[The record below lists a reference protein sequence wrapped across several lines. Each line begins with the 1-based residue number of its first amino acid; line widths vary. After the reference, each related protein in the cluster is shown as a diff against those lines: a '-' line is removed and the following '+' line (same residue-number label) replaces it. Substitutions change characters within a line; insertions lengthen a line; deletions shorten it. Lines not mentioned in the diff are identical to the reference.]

1 MKKYVQEATDINVW
15 TSLKDNTF
23 DRGKDIREFI
33 EGLELIEGNAFI
45 SLDAKW
51 GDGKTFFVRQI
62 EETLKFFRAKQ
73 METEEKPLKDLD
85 SYEYLKESVAV
96 KGTTVERIYL
106 PVYYNAWM
114 YDDHN
119 DPLMS
124 LLLVMTKQ
132 CGGAYN
138 TKINTKSLGERLLA
152 VASSLPISIKKV
164 NPATII
170 KELQEGKMD
179 ILSAVKTE
187 EDIKE
192 CVRDVFNDIIV
203 EEAEKLVVF
212 VDELDR
218 CKPSFAIEML
228 ERIKHYFDD
237 ERIIFVVSLNKE
249 QLIHTISNYYGSEFD
264 ATRYLNRFFDVSIN
278 LPEISWHQKQ
288 KVQCTDS
295 ERFWITL
302 FADEL
307 SDYYGFSLRD
317 KLIYKSSIESISQEV
332 GDAFS
337 SDKMYL
343 IIFEVIVVL
352 LDMVDAKEKKAFLEG
367 KSKILTDL
375 MPRIENYKMY
385 ILRMFGIDTGDG
397 YEEKLTKK
405 YKLVQAVYEYVF
417 GRDTEEYF
425 KEADISR
432 NLKEICIRACNG
444 LKSLNRKK

>member
-15 TSLKDNTF
+15 TSLKENTF

-62 EETLKFFRAKQ
+62 EETLKYFRAKQ
-73 METEEKPLKDLD
+73 METEEKLLKDLE
-85 SYEYLKESVAV
+85 SYEYLKDSVAV
-96 KGTTVERIYL
+96 KETTVEHIYL

-124 LLLVMTKQ
+124 LLLVMIKQ
-132 CGGAYN
+132 CGEAYN
-138 TKINTKSLGERLLA
+138 TKINTKSLGKRLLA

-164 NPATII
+164 NPAKLIND
-170 KELQEGKMD
+170 LQEGKLD

-203 EEAEKLVVF
+203 EKAEKLVVF
-212 VDELDR
+212 IDELDR

-278 LPEISWHQKQ
+278 LPEISRYQKQ
-288 KVQCTDS
+288 KVQCIDS
-295 ERFWITL
+295 ARFWITL
-302 FADEL
+302 IADEL

-317 KLIYKSSIESISQEV
+317 KLIYKSSIESIPREI
-332 GDAFS
+332 GDACS
-337 SDKMYL
+337 SDKVYL

-367 KSKILTDL
+367 KSNILIDL
-375 MPRIENYKMY
+375 MPRIEIYKKY
-385 ILRMFGIDTGDG
+385 ILRIFGIDIKDDCV
-397 YEEKLTKK
+397 EKLTEK
-405 YKLVQAVYEYVF
+405 YKLVQEVYEYVF

-432 NLKEICIRACNG
+432 NLKEICIKACNG
-444 LKSLNRKK
+444 LKS

>member
-1 MKKYVQEATDINVW
+1 MKKYVQEATDINIW
-15 TSLKDNTF
+15 TSLKEDTF
-23 DRGKDIREFI
+23 NRGKDVQEFI

-62 EETLKFFRAKQ
+62 EETLKYFRAKM
-73 METEEKPLKDLD
+73 METEEKPLIDLD

-96 KGTTVERIYL
+96 KNTTVEHIYL

-132 CGGAYN
+132 CDGSYN
-138 TKINTKSLGERLLA
+138 TKIDTKSLGERLLT
-152 VASSLPISIKKV
+152 VASSLPISIKKI
-164 NPATII
+164 NPAALI
-170 KELQEGKMD
+170 KDIQEGKAD

-203 EEAEKLVVF
+203 EKAEKLVIF

-278 LPEISWHQKQ
+278 LPEISRYQKR

-295 ERFWITL
+295 DRLWITL
-302 FADEL
+302 MADEL

-317 KLIYKSSIESISQEV
+317 KLIYKSSIESLPREV

-337 SDKMYL
+337 QDKMYL
-343 IIFEVIVVL
+343 TIFEVIIVL

-367 KSKILTDL
+367 KSNILIDL
-375 MPRIENYKMY
+375 MPRIEIYKKY
-385 ILRMFGIDTGDG
+385 ILRIFGIVTKEG
-397 YEEKLTKK
+397 YETELTEK
-405 YKLVQAVYEYVF
+405 YKLVQTVYEYVF

-425 KEADISR
+425 KGADISR
-432 NLKEICIRACNG
+432 NLKEICINACNG
-444 LKSLNRKK
+444 LRS

>member
-62 EETLKFFRAKQ
+62 EETLKYFRAKK
-73 METEEKPLKDLD
+73 METEEKPLKDLN

-96 KGTTVERIYL
+96 KQTTVEHIYL

-164 NPATII
+164 NPATLI
-170 KELQEGKMD
+170 KDLQEGKMD

-212 VDELDR
+212 IDELDR

-278 LPEISWHQKQ
+278 LPEISRSQRQ

-302 FADEL
+302 IADEL

-317 KLIYKSSIESISQEV
+317 KLIFKSSIEAIPRDV
-332 GDAFS
+332 GDALS

-352 LDMVDAKEKKAFLEG
+352 LDMIDAKEKKAFLEG
-367 KSKILTDL
+367 KSNILIDL
-375 MPRIENYKMY
+375 MPRMEFYKKY
-385 ILRMFGIDTGDG
+385 ILRSFGIDIRDDC
-397 YEEKLTKK
+397 EEKLTEK
-405 YKLVQAVYEYVF
+405 YKLVQAVYEYIF

-444 LKSLNRKK
+444 LKSQNRKK

>member
-15 TSLKDNTF
+15 KSLQENSF
-23 DRGKDIREFI
+23 GRGKDIQGFI

-62 EETLKFFRAKQ
+62 EEILKYFRAEQ

-85 SYEYLKESVAV
+85 SYEYLKDSVAV
-96 KGTTVERIYL
+96 KQTKVEHIYL

-132 CGGAYN
+132 CGSSYN
-138 TKINTKSLGERLLA
+138 TKINTKSLGERLLT
-152 VASSLPISIKKV
+152 VASSLPISIKKI
-164 NPATII
+164 NPAALI
-170 KELQEGKMD
+170 KDIQDGKVD

-192 CVRDVFNDIIV
+192 CVRDVFNEIIV
-203 EEAEKLVVF
+203 EKAEKLVIF
-212 VDELDR
+212 IDELDR

-237 ERIIFVVSLNKE
+237 KRIIFVVSLNKE

-278 LPEISWHQKQ
+278 LPEISMYQKR

-295 ERFWITL
+295 ERLWITL
-302 FADEL
+302 IADEL

-317 KLIYKSSIESISQEV
+317 KLIYKSSIESLPRER

-337 SDKMYL
+337 QDKMYL
-343 IIFEVIVVL
+343 TIFEVIIVL

-367 KSKILTDL
+367 KSHILIDI
-375 MPRIENYKMY
+375 MPKLEIYKKY
-385 ILRMFGIDTGDG
+385 IVRSFGIITKEG
-397 YEEKLTKK
+397 YETELTEK
-405 YKLVQAVYEYVF
+405 YKLVQTVYEYVF

-432 NLKEICIRACNG
+432 NLKEMCINACNG
-444 LKSLNRKK
+444 LRS

>member
-15 TSLKDNTF
+15 TSLKENTF

-62 EETLKFFRAKQ
+62 EETLKYFRAKQ
-73 METEEKPLKDLD
+73 LETEEKLLKDLE
-85 SYEYLKESVAV
+85 SYEYLKDSVAV
-96 KGTTVERIYL
+96 KETTVEHIYL

-164 NPATII
+164 NPATLI
-170 KELQEGKMD
+170 KDLQEGKMD

-203 EEAEKLVVF
+203 EEAEKLVIF
-212 VDELDR
+212 IDELDR

-264 ATRYLNRFFDVSIN
+264 STRYLNRFFDVSIN
-278 LPEISWHQKQ
+278 LPEISRYQKQ

-302 FADEL
+302 IADEL

-317 KLIYKSSIESISQEV
+317 KLIYKSSIESLPRDV

-337 SDKMYL
+337 QDKMYL
-343 IIFEVIVVL
+343 TIFEVIIVL
-352 LDMVDAKEKKAFLEG
+352 LDMVNAKEKKAFLEG
-367 KSKILTDL
+367 KSNILIDL
-375 MPRIENYKMY
+375 MPRIEIYKKY
-385 ILRMFGIDTGDG
+385 ILRNFGIDIRGG
-397 YEEKLTKK
+397 CEEKLTEK

-432 NLKEICIRACNG
+432 NLKEICIKACNV
-444 LKSLNRKK
+444 LKS

>member
-15 TSLKDNTF
+15 TSLKENTF

-73 METEEKPLKDLD
+73 METEEKLLKDLE

-96 KGTTVERIYL
+96 KETTVEHIYL

-132 CGGAYN
+132 CGGVYN

-164 NPATII
+164 NPATLIND
-170 KELQEGKMD
+170 LQEGKMD

-192 CVRDVFNDIIV
+192 CVRDVFNDILV
-203 EEAEKLVVF
+203 EKAEKLVVF
-212 VDELDR
+212 IDELDR

-278 LPEISWHQKQ
+278 LPEISRYQKQ

-302 FADEL
+302 IADEL

-317 KLIYKSSIESISQEV
+317 KLIYKSSIESLPRDV

-337 SDKMYL
+337 QDRMYL
-343 IIFEVIVVL
+343 TIFEVIIVL

-367 KSKILTDL
+367 RSNFLIDL
-375 MPRIENYKMY
+375 MPRIEIYKKY
-385 ILRMFGIDTGDG
+385 ILRNFGIDIRDDC
-397 YEEKLTKK
+397 EEKLTEK
-405 YKLVQAVYEYVF
+405 YKLVQEVYEYVF

-432 NLKEICIRACNG
+432 NLKEICIKACNG
-444 LKSLNRKK
+444 LKS

>member
-15 TSLKDNTF
+15 TSLKENTF

-62 EETLKFFRAKQ
+62 EETLKYFRAKQ
-73 METEEKPLKDLD
+73 LETEEKLLKDLE
-85 SYEYLKESVAV
+85 SYEYLKDSVAV
-96 KGTTVERIYL
+96 KETTVEHIYL

-152 VASSLPISIKKV
+152 VASSLPISIKKI

-170 KELQEGKMD
+170 KDLQEGKMD

-212 VDELDR
+212 IDELDR

-278 LPEISWHQKQ
+278 LPEISRYQKQ
-288 KVQCTDS
+288 KVQCTNS

-302 FADEL
+302 IADEL

-317 KLIYKSSIESISQEV
+317 KLIYKSSIESLPRDV

-337 SDKMYL
+337 QDKMYL
-343 IIFEVIVVL
+343 NIFEVIIVL

-367 KSKILTDL
+367 KSNILIDL
-375 MPRIENYKMY
+375 MPRIEIYKKY
-385 ILRMFGIDTGDG
+385 ILRSFGIDIRDDC
-397 YEEKLTKK
+397 EEKLTEK
-405 YKLVQAVYEYVF
+405 YKLVQEVYEYVF

-432 NLKEICIRACNG
+432 NLKEICIKACNG
-444 LKSLNRKK
+444 LKS

>member
-15 TSLKDNTF
+15 TSLKENTF

-62 EETLKFFRAKQ
+62 DETLKYFRAKQ
-73 METEEKPLKDLD
+73 METEEKPLKNLD

-96 KGTTVERIYL
+96 KDTIVEHIYL

-138 TKINTKSLGERLLA
+138 TKINTKSLGKRLLT

-164 NPATII
+164 NPATLIND
-170 KELQEGKMD
+170 LQEGKVD

-212 VDELDR
+212 IDELDR

-249 QLIHTISNYYGSEFD
+249 QLIHTISNYYGREFD
-264 ATRYLNRFFDVSIN
+264 ATRYLNRFFDILIN
-278 LPEISWHQKQ
+278 LPEINRYQKE
-288 KVQCTDS
+288 KVQCTGS

-302 FADEL
+302 IADEL

-317 KLIYKSSIESISQEV
+317 KLIFKSSIESIPRDV
-332 GDAFS
+332 GDALS

-352 LDMVDAKEKKAFLEG
+352 LDMIDAKEKKAFLEG
-367 KSKILTDL
+367 KSNILIDL
-375 MPRIENYKMY
+375 MPRMEFYKKY
-385 ILRMFGIDTGDG
+385 ILTSFGIVRRED
-397 YEEKLTKK
+397 YEKELTEK
-405 YKLVQAVYEYVF
+405 YELVQAVYEYVF
-417 GRDTEEYF
+417 GRDTDEYF
-425 KEADISR
+425 EEADISR
-432 NLKEICIRACNG
+432 NLKEICIKACNG
-444 LKSLNRKK
+444 LKFQNRKK

>member
-1 MKKYVQEATDINVW
+1 MKKYVQEATDINIW
-15 TSLKDNTF
+15 TSLKEDTF
-23 DRGKDIREFI
+23 NRGKDVQEFI

-62 EETLKFFRAKQ
+62 EETLKYFRAKM
-73 METEEKPLKDLD
+73 METEEKPLIDLD

-96 KGTTVERIYL
+96 KNTTVEHIYL

-132 CGGAYN
+132 CDGSYN
-138 TKINTKSLGERLLA
+138 TKIDTKSLGERLLT
-152 VASSLPISIKKV
+152 VASSLPISIKKI
-164 NPATII
+164 NPAALI
-170 KELQEGKMD
+170 KDIQEGKAD

-203 EEAEKLVVF
+203 EKAEKLVIF

-278 LPEISWHQKQ
+278 LPEISRYQKR

-295 ERFWITL
+295 DRLWITL
-302 FADEL
+302 MADEL

-317 KLIYKSSIESISQEV
+317 KLIYKSSIESLPREV

-337 SDKMYL
+337 QDKMYL
-343 IIFEVIVVL
+343 TIFEVIIVL

-367 KSKILTDL
+367 KSNILIDL
-375 MPRIENYKMY
+375 MPRIEIYKKY
-385 ILRMFGIDTGDG
+385 ILRIFGIVTKEG
-397 YEEKLTKK
+397 YETELTEK
-405 YKLVQAVYEYVF
+405 YKLVQTVYEYVF

-432 NLKEICIRACNG
+432 NLKEICINACNG
-444 LKSLNRKK
+444 LRL

>member
-1 MKKYVQEATDINVW
+1 MKKYVQEATDINIW
-15 TSLKDNTF
+15 TSLKEDTF
-23 DRGKDIREFI
+23 NRGKDVQEFI

-62 EETLKFFRAKQ
+62 EETLKYFRVKM
-73 METEEKPLKDLD
+73 METEEKPLIDLD

-96 KGTTVERIYL
+96 KNTTVEHIYL

-132 CGGAYN
+132 CGGSYN
-138 TKINTKSLGERLLA
+138 TKIDTKSLGERLLT
-152 VASSLPISIKKV
+152 VASSLPISIKKI
-164 NPATII
+164 NPAALI
-170 KELQEGKMD
+170 KDIQEGKAD

-203 EEAEKLVVF
+203 EKAEKLVIF

-278 LPEISWHQKQ
+278 LPEISRYQKR

-295 ERFWITL
+295 DRLWITL
-302 FADEL
+302 MADEL

-317 KLIYKSSIESISQEV
+317 KLIYKSSIESLPREV

-337 SDKMYL
+337 QDKMYL
-343 IIFEVIVVL
+343 TIFEVIIVL
-352 LDMVDAKEKKAFLEG
+352 LDMVDARAKKAFLEG
-367 KSKILTDL
+367 KSNILIDL
-375 MPRIENYKMY
+375 MPKIEIYKKY
-385 ILRMFGIDTGDG
+385 ILRSFGIDTREDHEKELAEK
-397 YEEKLTKK
+397 YE
-405 YKLVQAVYEYVF
+405 LVQTVYEYVF

-425 KEADISR
+425 KGADISG
-432 NLKEICIRACNG
+432 NLKEICINACNG
-444 LKSLNRKK
+444 LRS

>member
-15 TSLKDNTF
+15 TSLKENTF
-23 DRGKDIREFI
+23 DRGKDIQEFI

-62 EETLKFFRAKQ
+62 EETLKYFRAKQ
-73 METEEKPLKDLD
+73 METEEKPLKDLN
-85 SYEYLKESVAV
+85 SYEYLKESVAI
-96 KGTTVERIYL
+96 KQTTVEHIYL

-138 TKINTKSLGERLLA
+138 TKINTKSLGERLLT

-164 NPATII
+164 NPATLIND
-170 KELQEGKMD
+170 LQGGKVD

-212 VDELDR
+212 IDELDR

-237 ERIIFVVSLNKE
+237 ERIIFIVSLNKE

-264 ATRYLNRFFDVSIN
+264 ATRYLNRFFDISIN
-278 LPEISWHQKQ
+278 LPEISRYQKQ
-288 KVQCTDS
+288 RVQCTDS

-302 FADEL
+302 IADEL

-317 KLIYKSSIESISQEV
+317 KLIFKNRIESIPREG

-343 IIFEVIVVL
+343 IIFEVLIVL
-352 LDMVDAKEKKAFLEG
+352 LDMIDAKEKKAFLEG
-367 KSKILTDL
+367 KSNILIDL
-375 MPRIENYKMY
+375 MPRIEIYKKY
-385 ILRMFGIDTGDG
+385 ILRNFEIVRRGD
-397 YEEKLTKK
+397 YEKELAEK
-405 YKLVQAVYEYVF
+405 YELVQAVYEYVF
-417 GRDTEEYF
+417 GRDTDEYF

-432 NLKEICIRACNG
+432 NLKGVCIKACNG
-444 LKSLNRKK
+444 LRE

>member
-15 TSLKDNTF
+15 TSLKENTF

-73 METEEKPLKDLD
+73 METEEKLLKDLE
-85 SYEYLKESVAV
+85 SYEYLKESIAV
-96 KGTTVERIYL
+96 KETTVEHIYL

-164 NPATII
+164 NPATLIND
-170 KELQEGKMD
+170 LQEGKMD

-203 EEAEKLVVF
+203 ERAEKIVVF
-212 VDELDR
+212 IDELDR

-278 LPEISWHQKQ
+278 LPEISRYRKQ
-288 KVQCTDS
+288 KIQCTDS
-295 ERFWITL
+295 ERLWITL
-302 FADEL
+302 MADEL
-307 SDYYGFSLRD
+307 SNYYGFSLRD
-317 KLIYKSSIESISQEV
+317 KLIYKSSIESLPREV

-337 SDKMYL
+337 QDKMYL
-343 IIFEVIVVL
+343 TIFEVIIVL

-367 KSKILTDL
+367 KSNILIDL
-375 MPRIENYKMY
+375 MPRIEIYKKY
-385 ILRMFGIDTGDG
+385 ILRSFGIDIRDD
-397 YEEKLTKK
+397 YEEKLTEK
-405 YKLVQAVYEYVF
+405 YKLVQDVYEYVF

-432 NLKEICIRACNG
+432 NLKEICIKACNG
-444 LKSLNRKK
+444 LKF

>member
-15 TSLKDNTF
+15 TSLKENTF

-62 EETLKFFRAKQ
+62 EETLKYFRAKQ
-73 METEEKPLKDLD
+73 METEEKLLKDLE
-85 SYEYLKESVAV
+85 SYEYLKDSVAV
-96 KGTTVERIYL
+96 KETTVEHIYL

-124 LLLVMTKQ
+124 LLLVMIKQ

-138 TKINTKSLGERLLA
+138 TKINTKSLGKRLLA

-164 NPATII
+164 NPAALVND
-170 KELQEGKMD
+170 LQEGKLD

-203 EEAEKLVVF
+203 EKTEKLVVF
-212 VDELDR
+212 IDELDR

-278 LPEISWHQKQ
+278 LPEISRYQKQ

-295 ERFWITL
+295 ERLWITL
-302 FADEL
+302 IADEL

-317 KLIYKSSIESISQEV
+317 KLIYKSSIESIPREV
-332 GDAFS
+332 GDTCS
-337 SDKMYL
+337 SNKIYL
-343 IIFEVIVVL
+343 TIFEVIVVL

-367 KSKILTDL
+367 KSNILIDL
-375 MPRIENYKMY
+375 MPRIEIYKKY
-385 ILRMFGIDTGDG
+385 ILRSFGIDIRDD
-397 YEEKLTKK
+397 YEEKLTEK
-405 YKLVQAVYEYVF
+405 YELVQDVYEYVF

-432 NLKEICIRACNG
+432 NLKEICIKACNR
-444 LKSLNRKK
+444 LKY

>member
-15 TSLKDNTF
+15 TSLKEDTF

-62 EETLKFFRAKQ
+62 EETLKYFRAKQ
-73 METEEKPLKDLD
+73 METEEKLLKDLE

-96 KGTTVERIYL
+96 KETTVEHIYL

-152 VASSLPISIKKV
+152 VASSLPISIKKI
-164 NPATII
+164 NPATLI
-170 KELQEGKMD
+170 KDLQEGKVD

-212 VDELDR
+212 IDELDR

-278 LPEISWHQKQ
+278 LPEISRYQKQ
-288 KVQCTDS
+288 KVQCTNS

-302 FADEL
+302 IADEL

-317 KLIYKSSIESISQEV
+317 KLIYKSSIESLPRDV

-337 SDKMYL
+337 QDKMYL
-343 IIFEVIVVL
+343 NIFEVIIVL

-367 KSKILTDL
+367 KSNILIDL
-375 MPRIENYKMY
+375 MPRIEIYKKY
-385 ILRMFGIDTGDG
+385 ILRSFGIDIRDDC
-397 YEEKLTKK
+397 EEKLTEK
-405 YKLVQAVYEYVF
+405 YKLVQEVYEYVF

-432 NLKEICIRACNG
+432 NLKEICIKACNG
-444 LKSLNRKK
+444 LKS

>member
-1 MKKYVQEATDINVW
+1 MKKNVQEATDINVW
-15 TSLKDNTF
+15 TSLKENTF

-62 EETLKFFRAKQ
+62 EETLKYFRAKQ
-73 METEEKPLKDLD
+73 METEEKLLKDLE

-96 KGTTVERIYL
+96 KETTVEHIYL

-124 LLLVMTKQ
+124 LLLVMIKQ
-132 CGGAYN
+132 CGEAYN
-138 TKINTKSLGERLLA
+138 TKINTKSLGKRLLA

-164 NPATII
+164 NPAALIND
-170 KELQEGKMD
+170 LQEGKLD

-203 EEAEKLVVF
+203 EKAEKLVVF
-212 VDELDR
+212 IDELDR

-278 LPEISWHQKQ
+278 LPEISRYQKQ

-295 ERFWITL
+295 ARFWITL
-302 FADEL
+302 IADEL

-317 KLIYKSSIESISQEV
+317 KLIYKSSIESIPREV
-332 GDAFS
+332 GDAYS

-367 KSKILTDL
+367 KSNILIDL
-375 MPRIENYKMY
+375 MPRIEIYKKY
-385 ILRMFGIDTGDG
+385 ILRIFGIDIKDDCV
-397 YEEKLTKK
+397 EKLTEK
-405 YKLVQAVYEYVF
+405 YKLVQEVYEYVF

-432 NLKEICIRACNG
+432 NLKEICIKACNG
-444 LKSLNRKK
+444 LKS

>member
-15 TSLKDNTF
+15 TSLEENTF

-62 EETLKFFRAKQ
+62 EETLKYFRAKQ
-73 METEEKPLKDLD
+73 METEEKLLKDLE
-85 SYEYLKESVAV
+85 SYEYLKDSVAV
-96 KGTTVERIYL
+96 KETTVEHIYL

-138 TKINTKSLGERLLA
+138 TKINTKSLGKRLLA
-152 VASSLPISIKKV
+152 VASCLPISIKKV
-164 NPATII
+164 NPATLIND
-170 KELQEGKMD
+170 LQEGKMD

-187 EDIKE
+187 EDIKK
-192 CVRDVFNDIIV
+192 CVQDVFNDIIV
-203 EEAEKLVVF
+203 EKAEKLVVF
-212 VDELDR
+212 IDELDR

-278 LPEISWHQKQ
+278 LPEISRYQKQ

-295 ERFWITL
+295 ERLWITL
-302 FADEL
+302 IADEL

-317 KLIYKSSIESISQEV
+317 KLIYKSSIESIPREIR
-332 GDAFS
+332 DACS
-337 SDKMYL
+337 SNKIYL
-343 IIFEVIVVL
+343 TIFEVIVVL
-352 LDMVDAKEKKAFLEG
+352 LDMVDAKEKKAFFEG
-367 KSKILTDL
+367 KSNILIDL
-375 MPRIENYKMY
+375 MPRIEIYKKY
-385 ILRMFGIDTGDG
+385 ILRSFGIDIRGD
-397 YEEKLTKK
+397 YEEKLTEK
-405 YKLVQAVYEYVF
+405 YELVQDVYEYVF

-432 NLKEICIRACNG
+432 NLKEICIKACNG
-444 LKSLNRKK
+444 LKS

>member
-62 EETLKFFRAKQ
+62 EETLKYFRAKQ
-73 METEEKPLKDLD
+73 METEEKLLKDLE
-85 SYEYLKESVAV
+85 SYEYLKDSVAV
-96 KGTTVERIYL
+96 KETTVEHIYL

-138 TKINTKSLGERLLA
+138 TKINTKSLGKRLLA
-152 VASSLPISIKKV
+152 VASCLPISIKKV
-164 NPATII
+164 NPATLIND
-170 KELQEGKMD
+170 LQEGKMD

-203 EEAEKLVVF
+203 EEAEKLVIF
-212 VDELDR
+212 IDELDR

-264 ATRYLNRFFDVSIN
+264 STRYLNRFFDVSIN
-278 LPEISWHQKQ
+278 LPEISRYQKQ

-295 ERFWITL
+295 ERLWITL
-302 FADEL
+302 IADEL

-317 KLIYKSSIESISQEV
+317 KLIYKSSIESIPREIR
-332 GDAFS
+332 DACS
-337 SDKMYL
+337 SNKIYL
-343 IIFEVIVVL
+343 TIFEVIVVL

-367 KSKILTDL
+367 KSNILIDL
-375 MPRIENYKMY
+375 MPRIEIYKKY
-385 ILRMFGIDTGDG
+385 ILRSFGIDIRGD
-397 YEEKLTKK
+397 YEEKLTEK
-405 YKLVQAVYEYVF
+405 YELVQDVYEYVF

-432 NLKEICIRACNG
+432 NLKEICIKACNG
-444 LKSLNRKK
+444 LKS

>member
-1 MKKYVQEATDINVW
+1 MKKYVQEATNINVW
-15 TSLKDNTF
+15 KSLKENSF
-23 DRGKDIREFI
+23 GRGKDIQEFI
-33 EGLELIEGNAFI
+33 EGLELIEENAFI

-62 EETLKFFRAKQ
+62 EETLKYFRAQQ

-85 SYEYLKESVAV
+85 SYEYLKDSVAV
-96 KGTTVERIYL
+96 KQTKVEHIYL

-124 LLLVMTKQ
+124 LLFVMTKQ
-132 CGGAYN
+132 CGGSYN
-138 TKINTKSLGERLLA
+138 TKINTKSLGERMIA
-152 VASSLPISIKKV
+152 VASSLPISIKKM
-164 NPATII
+164 NPATLI
-170 KELQEGKMD
+170 KDIQEGNLD
-179 ILSAVKTE
+179 ILSTVKTE

-192 CVRDVFNDIIV
+192 CVRNVFNEIIV
-203 EEAEKLVVF
+203 EETEKLVVF
-212 VDELDR
+212 IDELDR

-237 ERIIFVVSLNKE
+237 ERIIFVVSINKE

-278 LPEISWHQKQ
+278 LPEISTHQKR

-295 ERFWITL
+295 ERLWITL
-302 FADEL
+302 IADEL

-317 KLIYKSSIESISQEV
+317 KLIYKSSIESLPQAV

-337 SDKMYL
+337 QDKMYL
-343 IIFEVIVVL
+343 TIFEVIIVL

-367 KSKILTDL
+367 KS
-375 MPRIENYKMY
+375 Y
-385 ILRMFGIDTGDG
+385 ILIDIMPKLEVYKKYMVRNFGIVTKEG
-397 YEEKLTKK
+397 YETELTEK
-405 YKLVQAVYEYVF
+405 YKLVQTVYEYVF

-432 NLKEICIRACNG
+432 NLKEICINACNG
-444 LKSLNRKK
+444 LRS

>member
-15 TSLKDNTF
+15 TSLKENTF

-62 EETLKFFRAKQ
+62 EETLKYFRAKQ
-73 METEEKPLKDLD
+73 METEEKLLKDLE

-96 KGTTVERIYL
+96 KETTVEHIYL

-164 NPATII
+164 NPAKLIND
-170 KELQEGKMD
+170 LQEEKMD
-179 ILSAVKTE
+179 ILSTVKTE

-192 CVRDVFNDIIV
+192 CVREVFNDIIV
-203 EEAEKLVVF
+203 EKAEKLVVF
-212 VDELDR
+212 IDELDR

-278 LPEISWHQKQ
+278 LPEISRYQKQ

-295 ERFWITL
+295 ARFWITL
-302 FADEL
+302 IADEL

-317 KLIYKSSIESISQEV
+317 KLIYKSSIESISREV
-332 GDAFS
+332 GDAYS

-343 IIFEVIVVL
+343 IIFEVIIVL
-352 LDMVDAKEKKAFLEG
+352 LDMIDAKEKKAFLEG
-367 KSKILTDL
+367 KSNILIDL
-375 MPRIENYKMY
+375 MPRIEIYKKY
-385 ILRMFGIDTGDG
+385 ILRSFGIDIRDD
-397 YEEKLTKK
+397 YEEKLTEK
-405 YKLVQAVYEYVF
+405 YELVQDVYEYVF

-432 NLKEICIRACNG
+432 NLKEICIKACNG
-444 LKSLNRKK
+444 LKS

>member
-15 TSLKDNTF
+15 TSLKEDTF

-62 EETLKFFRAKQ
+62 EETLKYFRAKQ
-73 METEEKPLKDLD
+73 METEEKLLKDLE

-96 KGTTVERIYL
+96 KETTVEHIYL

-152 VASSLPISIKKV
+152 VASSLPISIKKI

-170 KELQEGKMD
+170 KDLQEGKMD

-212 VDELDR
+212 IDELDR

-278 LPEISWHQKQ
+278 LPEISRYQKQ
-288 KVQCTDS
+288 KVQCTNS

-302 FADEL
+302 IADEL

-317 KLIYKSSIESISQEV
+317 KLIYKSSIESLPRDV

-337 SDKMYL
+337 QDKMYL
-343 IIFEVIVVL
+343 NIFEVIIVL

-367 KSKILTDL
+367 KSNILIDL
-375 MPRIENYKMY
+375 MPRIEIYKKY
-385 ILRMFGIDTGDG
+385 ILRSFGIDIRDDC
-397 YEEKLTKK
+397 EEKLTEK
-405 YKLVQAVYEYVF
+405 YKLVQEVYEYVF

-432 NLKEICIRACNG
+432 NLKEICIKACNG
-444 LKSLNRKK
+444 LKS

>member
-15 TSLKDNTF
+15 TSLKENTF

-73 METEEKPLKDLD
+73 METEEKLLKDLE
-85 SYEYLKESVAV
+85 SYEYLKESIAV
-96 KGTTVERIYL
+96 KETTVEHIYL

-164 NPATII
+164 NPATLIND
-170 KELQEGKMD
+170 LQEGKMD

-203 EEAEKLVVF
+203 EKAEKIVVF
-212 VDELDR
+212 IDELDR

-278 LPEISWHQKQ
+278 LPEISRYRKQ
-288 KVQCTDS
+288 KIQCTDS
-295 ERFWITL
+295 ERLWITL
-302 FADEL
+302 MADEL
-307 SDYYGFSLRD
+307 SNYYGFSLRD
-317 KLIYKSSIESISQEV
+317 KLIYKSSIESLPREV

-337 SDKMYL
+337 QDKMYL
-343 IIFEVIVVL
+343 TIFEVIIVL

-367 KSKILTDL
+367 KSNILIDL
-375 MPRIENYKMY
+375 MPRIEIYKKY
-385 ILRMFGIDTGDG
+385 ILRSFGIDIRDD
-397 YEEKLTKK
+397 YEEKLTEK
-405 YKLVQAVYEYVF
+405 YKLVQDVYEYVF

-432 NLKEICIRACNG
+432 NLKEICIKACNG
-444 LKSLNRKK
+444 LKF

>member
-1 MKKYVQEATDINVW
+1 MKKYVQEATDINIW
-15 TSLKDNTF
+15 KSLKENSF
-23 DRGKDIREFI
+23 GRGKDIQEFI
-33 EGLELIEGNAFI
+33 EGLELIEGNVFI

-62 EETLKFFRAKQ
+62 EETLKYFRAEQ

-85 SYEYLKESVAV
+85 SYEYLKDSVAV
-96 KGTTVERIYL
+96 KQTTVEHIYL

-132 CGGAYN
+132 CGGFYN
-138 TKINTKSLGERLLA
+138 TKINTKSLGERMIA
-152 VASSLPISIKKV
+152 VVSSLPISIKKI
-164 NPATII
+164 NPATLI
-170 KELQEGKMD
+170 KDIQEENMD

-192 CVRDVFNDIIV
+192 CVRNVFNEIIV
-203 EEAEKLVVF
+203 EKTEKLVVF
-212 VDELDR
+212 IDELDR

-278 LPEISWHQKQ
+278 LPEISMYQKR
-288 KVQCTDS
+288 KVRCTDS

-302 FADEL
+302 IADEL

-317 KLIYKSSIESISQEV
+317 KLIYKSSIESLPQAV

-337 SDKMYL
+337 QDKMYL
-343 IIFEVIVVL
+343 TIFEVIVVL
-352 LDMVDAKEKKAFLEG
+352 LDMVDAKGKKAFLEG
-367 KSKILTDL
+367 KSKILIDL
-375 MPRIENYKMY
+375 MPKIEIYKKY
-385 ILRMFGIDTGDG
+385 ILRIFGIDTRED
-397 YEEKLTKK
+397 YETELAEK
-405 YKLVQAVYEYVF
+405 YELVQNVYEYVF

-425 KEADISR
+425 KDADISR
-432 NLKEICIRACNG
+432 NLKEICISACNG
-444 LKSLNRKK
+444 LRS

>member
-1 MKKYVQEATDINVW
+1 MKKNVQEATDINVW
-15 TSLKDNTF
+15 TSLKENTF

-62 EETLKFFRAKQ
+62 EETLKYFRAKQ
-73 METEEKPLKDLD
+73 METEEKLLKDLE

-96 KGTTVERIYL
+96 KETTVEHIYL

-164 NPATII
+164 NPAKLIND
-170 KELQEGKMD
+170 LQEEKMD
-179 ILSAVKTE
+179 ILSTVKTE

-192 CVRDVFNDIIV
+192 CVREVFNDIIV
-203 EEAEKLVVF
+203 EKAEKLVVF
-212 VDELDR
+212 IDELDR

-278 LPEISWHQKQ
+278 LPEISRYQKQ

-295 ERFWITL
+295 ARFWITL
-302 FADEL
+302 IADEL

-317 KLIYKSSIESISQEV
+317 KLIYKSSIESIPREV
-332 GDAFS
+332 GDAYS

-367 KSKILTDL
+367 KSNILIDL
-375 MPRIENYKMY
+375 MPRIEIYKKY
-385 ILRMFGIDTGDG
+385 ILRSFGIDIRDD
-397 YEEKLTKK
+397 YEEKLTEK
-405 YKLVQAVYEYVF
+405 YELVQDVYEYVF

-432 NLKEICIRACNG
+432 NLKEICIKACNG
-444 LKSLNRKK
+444 LKS

>member
-62 EETLKFFRAKQ
+62 EETLKYFWAKK
-73 METEEKPLKDLD
+73 METEEKPLKDLN

-96 KGTTVERIYL
+96 KQTTVEHIYL

-164 NPATII
+164 NPATLI
-170 KELQEGKMD
+170 KDLQEGKMD

-212 VDELDR
+212 IDELDR

-278 LPEISWHQKQ
+278 LPEISRYQKQ

-302 FADEL
+302 IADEL
-307 SDYYGFSLRD
+307 SDDYGFSLRD
-317 KLIYKSSIESISQEV
+317 KLIYKSSIESLPRDV

-337 SDKMYL
+337 QDKMYL
-343 IIFEVIVVL
+343 NIFEVIIVL

-367 KSKILTDL
+367 KSNILIDL
-375 MPRIENYKMY
+375 MPRIEIYKKY
-385 ILRMFGIDTGDG
+385 ILRSFGIDIRDDC
-397 YEEKLTKK
+397 EEKLTEK
-405 YKLVQAVYEYVF
+405 YKLVQEVYEYVF

-432 NLKEICIRACNG
+432 NLKEICIKACNG
-444 LKSLNRKK
+444 LKS

>member
-1 MKKYVQEATDINVW
+1 MSGNLYKKTLLVE
-15 TSLKDNTF
+15 
-23 DRGKDIREFI
+23 GKIFRDLI

-62 EETLKFFRAKQ
+62 EEILKYFRAEQ

-85 SYEYLKESVAV
+85 SYEYLKDSVAV
-96 KGTTVERIYL
+96 KQTKVEHIYL

-132 CGGAYN
+132 CGSSYN
-138 TKINTKSLGERLLA
+138 TKINTKSLGERLLT
-152 VASSLPISIKKV
+152 VASSLPISIKKI
-164 NPATII
+164 NPAALI
-170 KELQEGKMD
+170 KDIQDGKVD

-192 CVRDVFNDIIV
+192 CVRDVFNEIIV
-203 EEAEKLVVF
+203 EKAEKLVIF
-212 VDELDR
+212 IDELDR

-237 ERIIFVVSLNKE
+237 KRIIFVVSLNKE

-278 LPEISWHQKQ
+278 LPEISMYQKR

-295 ERFWITL
+295 ERLWITL
-302 FADEL
+302 IADEL

-317 KLIYKSSIESISQEV
+317 KLIY
-332 GDAFS
+332 
-337 SDKMYL
+337 
-343 IIFEVIVVL
+343 
-352 LDMVDAKEKKAFLEG
+352 
-367 KSKILTDL
+367 
-375 MPRIENYKMY
+375 
-385 ILRMFGIDTGDG
+385 
-397 YEEKLTKK
+397 
-405 YKLVQAVYEYVF
+405 
-417 GRDTEEYF
+417 
-425 KEADISR
+425 
-432 NLKEICIRACNG
+432 
-444 LKSLNRKK
+444 

>member
-15 TSLKDNTF
+15 TSLKENTF

-62 EETLKFFRAKQ
+62 EETLKYFRARQ
-73 METEEKPLKDLD
+73 METEEKLLKDLE
-85 SYEYLKESVAV
+85 SYEYLKESVVV
-96 KGTTVERIYL
+96 KETTVEHIYL

-138 TKINTKSLGERLLA
+138 TKINTQSLGERLLT

-164 NPATII
+164 NPATLIND
-170 KELQEGKMD
+170 LQGGKVD

-212 VDELDR
+212 IDELDR

-264 ATRYLNRFFDVSIN
+264 ATRYLNRFFDISIN
-278 LPEISWHQKQ
+278 LPEISRYQKQ
-288 KVQCTDS
+288 RVQCTDS

-302 FADEL
+302 IADEL

-317 KLIYKSSIESISQEV
+317 KLIYKSRIESISREG

-352 LDMVDAKEKKAFLEG
+352 LDMIDAKEKKAFLEG
-367 KSKILTDL
+367 KSNILIDL
-375 MPRIENYKMY
+375 MPRIEIYKKY
-385 ILRMFGIDTGDG
+385 ILRNFEIVRREDDEKELAEK
-397 YEEKLTKK
+397 YE
-405 YKLVQAVYEYVF
+405 LVQAVYEYVF
-417 GRDTEEYF
+417 GRDTDEYF

-432 NLKEICIRACNG
+432 NLKEVCIKACNG
-444 LKSLNRKK
+444 LRE

>member
-15 TSLKDNTF
+15 TSLKEDTF

-62 EETLKFFRAKQ
+62 EETLKYFRAKQ
-73 METEEKPLKDLD
+73 METEEKLLKDLE

-96 KGTTVERIYL
+96 KETTVEHIYL

-152 VASSLPISIKKV
+152 VASSLPISIKKI

-170 KELQEGKMD
+170 KDLQEGKMD

-212 VDELDR
+212 IDELDR

-264 ATRYLNRFFDVSIN
+264 ATRYLNRFFDVSIT
-278 LPEISWHQKQ
+278 LPEISRYQKQ
-288 KVQCTDS
+288 KVQCTNS

-302 FADEL
+302 IADEL

-317 KLIYKSSIESISQEV
+317 KLIYKSSIESLPRDV

-337 SDKMYL
+337 QDKMYL
-343 IIFEVIVVL
+343 NIFEVIIVL

-367 KSKILTDL
+367 KSNILIDL
-375 MPRIENYKMY
+375 MPRIEIYKKY
-385 ILRMFGIDTGDG
+385 ILRSFGIDIRDDC
-397 YEEKLTKK
+397 EEKLTEK
-405 YKLVQAVYEYVF
+405 YKLVQEVYEYVF

-432 NLKEICIRACNG
+432 NLKEICIKACNG
-444 LKSLNRKK
+444 LKS